1 MKKFSYWDH
10 SKLASGILMFEVIAA
25 TITEADDLFK
35 KQFGF
40 HPVSKLVI
48 SCIISEA

>member
-10 SKLASGILMFEVIAA
+10 SKSGPGVLMFEVVAA
-25 TITEADDLFK
+25 SITEADDLFK

-40 HPVSKLVI
+40 HPASKPVI
-48 SCIISEA
+48 GCSISEA